1 MVTLLGLERKMN
13 SSFHGNAQGVGSSP
27 IVGIVEHVTCRIGDV
42 GFRSFFLVLEGSM
55 PYCILGLDQMRRF
68 NCVVDVGGN
77 ALIFGGRDGVSVPF
91 LPQEDAAS
99 VAFAMMTRNDPPAQA
114 EQEQQPQNAKPPPQ
128 HEHTKSGAFGTF
140 TPWGRKNQGGR

>member
-1 MVTLLGLERKMN
+1 MVTLLGLEGKMN

-77 ALIFGGRDGVSVPF
+77 SLIFGGRDGVSVPF
-91 LPQEDAAS
+91 LPQADAAG
-99 VAFAMMTRNDPPAQA
+99 VAYAMMTSNDTAPAQA
-114 EQEQQPQNAKPPPQ
+114 VQEEQSQNTQPLK
-128 HEHTKSGAFGTF
+128 HVRTKSGGFGTY
-140 TPWGRKNQGGR
+140 TSWGRRNQGGR